1 MKPLSPSLLVVALS
15 LIAVASPPLAMA
27 QTAAAAQTAATQTP
41 ASSRTRAHVT
51 VVRIKADML
60 TEWIDLQK
68 NEVVPALKK
77 AGVAQRS
84 VWATAV
90 GTSFEYTI
98 LTPFEKFAAMD
109 SPGPLVTALGA
120 EAAARLNAKLRKCI
134 EVQRTYMTNRVDDL
148 DIPAG
153 NALVMRTVVRRV
165 PPGKVQDYVNFYR
178 TDVYPALQKAKAEGR
193 IAGSTIA
200 ISGAGAQANE
210 LTTTEYFNKF
220 ADLDAGHAVAAVLGP
235 EANAKM
241 NAKGGPL
248 ATTVQTIIRRRVADL
263 SF

>member
-1 MKPLSPSLLVVALS
+1 MKSLSPSLLAVAALT
-15 LIAVASPPLAMA
+15 LVAVASPAPAIA
-27 QTAAAAQTAATQTP
+27 QPAAAAPAT
-41 ASSRTRAHVT
+41 TRSQVT

-60 TEWIDLQK
+60 NEWIDLQR

-77 AGVAQRS
+77 AGIKQRT

-90 GTSFEYTI
+90 GNSFEYTI
-98 LTPFEKFAAMD
+98 LTPFEKFALMD
-109 SPGPLVTALGA
+109 GPGPLVAAIGA
-120 EAAARLNAKLRKCI
+120 EAAARLNAKIRKCI

-165 PPGKVQDYVNFYR
+165 PPGKAQDYVSFYR
-178 TDVYPALQKAKAEGR
+178 ADVFPALKKAKAEGK
-193 IAGSTIA
+193 IAGATIA
-200 ISGAGAQANE
+200 IRGAGAQANE

-220 ADLDAGHAVAAVLGP
+220 ADLDAGSPVAAVVGP
-235 EANAKM
+235 EANAKI
-241 NAKGGPL
+241 NAKGTPL
-248 ATTVQTIIRRRVADL
+248 ATTVQVIIRRRMADL